1 MPDLISAS
9 VILTGGY
16 YSLQGVARYDIL
28 GYVEDLPPLLVG
40 RWNHS
45 CGSYTRIDGTQV
57 GGVRSLLSY

>member
-40 RWNHS
+40 RWNYG
-45 CGSYTRIDGTQV
+45 CGWVLLQDRRDI
-57 GGVRSLLSY
+57 GGRGEKSGQ